1 MTLDSSLALQNHAA
15 HSKQYF
21 ENALLAL
28 QNREAGKAGELLWG
42 SVAQALEAVAAYKD
56 RIIQS
61 HRDLKNFAIQL
72 SSELGDEALINDF
85 IVAESLHHNFYD
97 IQQEPSDI
105 EILIPTIRELVSK
118 LFDLIP
124 SEILAVSDFPRPS

>member
-1 MTLDSSLALQNHAA
+1 MTLDPDLAVQNHAVHA
-15 HSKQYF
+15 KQYI

-42 SVAQALEAVAAYKD
+42 SVAQALEAVATYRNKPV
-56 RIIQS
+56 RT

-72 SSELGDEALINDF
+72 ARDLDDEALINDF

-105 EILIPTIRELVSK
+105 EILIPTIQGLVSK
-118 LFDLIP
+118 LIDLIP
-124 SEILAVSDFPRPS
+124 PQILSLTEFPRPS